1 MRWKYVITA
10 LIALSIGAAVGPS
23 QEQVDRANAKVDE
36 LKKQL
41 STKTETVASL
51 ETENKDLRAKVDE
64 AAPWFKMQ
72 EEQKQKEAE
81 AKAKAAEEKRL
92 AEEKAKQ
99 EEEAAAKAKAEAD
112 ATATE
117 EAKLEQSEQPI
128 TADKVK
134 EIIKEYSYVVNN
146 VSFKNGEIKA
156 NIELAPMEQVPTEDL
171 AVHEYS
177 QLSDELLNHEGWQ
190 VLTVTYPGAG
200 TISMNRNEKETNEFG
215 DYFPT
220 LKIEERLR

>member
-10 LIALSIGAAVGPS
+10 LIALSIGATAGPS

-51 ETENKDLRAKVDE
+51 ETKNKDLQVKVDK

-72 EEQKQKEAE
+72 DERKQKEAE
-81 AKAKAAEEKRL
+81 AKAAEEKRL

-112 ATATE
+112 AKAAE
-117 EAKLEQSEQPI
+117 EAKVEQSEQQI
-128 TADKVK
+128 TEDKVK
-134 EIIKEYSYVVNN
+134 EIIKDYSYVVNN

-156 NIELAPMEQVPTEDL
+156 TIELAPMEQFSAEDL
-171 AVHEYS
+171 AVNHYS

-190 VLTVTYPGAG
+190 VLTVTYPDAG
-200 TISMNRNEKETNEFG
+200 TISMNRNEKETNMVG

-220 LKIEERLR
+220 LIIEERLK